1 MGRRLSGRGEPLNLL
16 RNSADADLRERA
28 RRVIP
33 GGMWGHQNA
42 ARIPADYPQFFSRG
56 EGCRLWDAD
65 GREYIDFMC
74 AWGPMVLGY
83 GDADVEAAAAAQR
96 QLGNGL
102 NGPTERLVELAELV
116 VEVVPH
122 AEWAMFQKNGTDA
135 TTTCVMIARA
145 ATERRKVLVARGAY
159 HGAVPWCN
167 PYPIGATAEDRLHV
181 VPYDYNDV
189 QSLTAAVD
197 SVGADLAGIIVSA
210 FKHDFGKDHE
220 LPTPEFAKTA
230 RALCDATGAALIVDD
245 VRAGFRLHLGGSWE
259 LVGIRPDLAA
269 WSKAIANGYALAAVT
284 GNDKFRE
291 AAAKLFVTGS
301 FWTEAV
307 PMAAAI
313 ATIRKLRAGDGIGQM
328 RRMGERLRDG
338 LARQAVAH
346 GVRIRQSGPPQMP
359 VVFFE
364 DDPERKKG
372 WLFCTEALKR
382 GVYLHAAHTMFLSA
396 AHGEADIDEALAGT
410 DAAMAEVARQFG

>member
-1 MGRRLSGRGEPLNLL
+1 MNQSRLANDAAL
-16 RNSADADLRERA
+16 RVRA
-28 RRVIP
+28 QRVIP

-42 ARIPADYPQFFSRG
+42 ARLPDGYPQYFSRA

-65 GREYIDFMC
+65 GHEYIDFLC

-83 GDADVEAAAAAQR
+83 GDPDVEAAAARQR
-96 QLGNGL
+96 RLGNGM
-102 NGPTERLVELAELV
+102 NGPSARLVELAELMV
-116 VEVVPH
+116 DTVPH

-145 ATERRKVLVARGAY
+145 ATGRRKLLVARGAY

-167 PYPIGATAEDRLHV
+167 PYPAGATAEDRMHV

-189 QSLTAAVD
+189 TSLARSADLVRK
-197 SVGADLAGIIVSA
+197 DLAGIIVSA
-210 FKHDFGKDHE
+210 FKHDVGKDHE
-220 LPTPEFAKTA
+220 LPTPEFARAA
-230 RALCDATGAALIVDD
+230 RALCDESGAALILDD
-245 VRAGFRLHLGGSWE
+245 VRAGFRIHLGGSWE
-259 LVGIRPDLAA
+259 PLGVRPDLAA

-284 GNDKFRE
+284 GNERFRE
-291 AAAKLFVTGS
+291 GASKIFVTGS

-313 ATIRKLRAGDGIGQM
+313 ATIGKLRTGHGIERM
-328 RRMGERLRDG
+328 RQMGERLRQG

-346 GVRIRQSGPPQMP
+346 GVRIHQSGPPQMP
-359 VVFFE
+359 VVLFE
-364 DDPERKKG
+364 GDAERKKG

-382 GVYLHAAHTMFLSA
+382 GVYLHPTHTMFLSA
-396 AHGEADIDEALAGT
+396 AHGEADIDRALEAT
-410 DAAMAEVARQFG
+410 DAAMRDVARQFA

>member
-1 MGRRLSGRGEPLNLL
+1 VGRRLSGRGEPLNLL

>member
-1 MGRRLSGRGEPLNLL
+1 
-16 RNSADADLRERA
+16 
-28 RRVIP
+28 
-33 GGMWGHQNA
+33 MWGHQNA
-42 ARIPADYPQFFSRG
+42 ARLPADYPQFFSRG
-56 EGCRLWDAD
+56 QGCRFWDAD

-83 GDADVEAAAAAQR
+83 GDADVEAAAEAQR
-96 QLGNGL
+96 RRGNGL
-102 NGPTERLVELAELV
+102 NGPTERVVELAELM
-116 VEVVPH
+116 VEIVPH
-122 AEWAMFQKNGTDA
+122 ADWAMFQKNGADA
-135 TTTCVMIARA
+135 TTVCVMIARA
-145 ATERRKVLVARGAY
+145 ATGRRKVLVARGAY

-167 PYPIGATAEDRLHV
+167 PYPIGATAEDRMHV

-189 QSLTAAVD
+189 ASLMAAVD
-197 SVGADLAGIIVSA
+197 SVRGDLAAVIVSA

-220 LPTPEFAKTA
+220 LPTPAFAQAA
-230 RALCDATGAALIVDD
+230 RALCDTTGAALILDD
-245 VRAGFRLHLGGSWE
+245 VRAGFRLHIGGSWE
-259 LVGIRPDLAA
+259 LIGVQPDLAA

-284 GNDKFRE
+284 GNDKFRDG
-291 AAAKLFVTGS
+291 AGKLFVTGS

-313 ATIRKLRAGDGIGQM
+313 ATIAKLRATDGIGQM
-328 RRMGERLRDG
+328 QRMGERLRDG
-338 LARQAVAH
+338 LARQAGTH
-346 GVRIRQSGPPQMP
+346 GVKIRQSGPPQMP

-396 AHGEADIDEALAGT
+396 AHGEADIDDALIGT
-410 DAAMAEVARQFG
+410 DAAMREVARQFG

>member
-1 MGRRLSGRGEPLNLL
+1 MNLSRLST
-16 RNSADADLRERA
+16 DAALRA
-28 RRVIP
+28 RAQRVIP

-42 ARIPADYPQFFSRG
+42 ARLPAAYPQYFSRS

-83 GDADVEAAAAAQR
+83 GDADVEAAADAQR
-96 QLGNGL
+96 RRGNGL
-102 NGPTERLVELAELV
+102 NGPTERLVELAELMV
-116 VEVVPH
+116 DIVPH
-122 AEWAMFQKNGTDA
+122 ADWAMFQKNGADA
-135 TTTCVMIARA
+135 TTTCVVIARA
-145 ATERRKVLVARGAY
+145 ATGRRKILVARGAY

-167 PYPIGATAEDRLHV
+167 PYPLGATTEDRLHV
-181 VPYDYNDV
+181 VPYDYNDPK
-189 QSLTAAVD
+189 SLADAAESAQGD
-197 SVGADLAGIIVSA
+197 IAGVIVSA

-220 LPTPEFAKTA
+220 LPTPAFANAA

-245 VRAGFRLHLGGSWE
+245 VRAGFRLHMGGSWE
-259 LVGIRPDLAA
+259 LVGVRPDLAA

-284 GNDKFRE
+284 GNERFRE
-291 AAAKLFVTGS
+291 GAAKIFVTGS
-301 FWTEAV
+301 FWFAAT
-307 PMAAAI
+307 PMAAGVE
-313 ATIRKLRAGDGIGQM
+313 TLRHIREGDYLERTVAAG
-328 RRMGERLRDG
+328 RRLRDG
-338 LARQAVAH
+338 LARQAAAH

-396 AHGEADIDEALAGT
+396 AHGEADIDQALAAT
-410 DAAMAEVARQFG
+410 DEAMREVARQVA